1 MSDVVMTRPTTRS
14 LTSDEK
20 KAAEAAFL
28 GIPFDPAW
36 SNAARVV
43 YDGITEA
50 LAMRGVDSLAERQAE
65 AEPETAIVR

>member
-1 MSDVVMTRPTTRS
+1 MTRPTPRS

-20 KAAEAAFL
+20 KAAEAAFQ

-50 LAMRGVDSLAERQAE
+50 LATRGGNSLAERQVE
-65 AEPETAIVR
+65 AEPETAGVR

>member
-1 MSDVVMTRPTTRS
+1 MTRPTPRS

-20 KAAEAAFL
+20 KAAEAAFH
-28 GIPFDPAW
+28 GVPFDPAW

-50 LAMRGVDSLAERQAE
+50 LAMRERHSLAERQVE
-65 AEPETAIVR
+65 TEPEAAMVI

>member
-1 MSDVVMTRPTTRS
+1 MTRPTPRS

-20 KAAEAAFL
+20 KAAEAAFH

-50 LAMRGVDSLAERQAE
+50 LATRERPSLEERQAE
-65 AEPETAIVR
+65 PEPEAAIVR

>member
-1 MSDVVMTRPTTRS
+1 MTRPTPRS

-20 KAAEAAFL
+20 KAAEAAFH
-28 GIPFDPAW
+28 GNPFDPAW
-36 SNAARVV
+36 SEAARVV

-50 LAMRGVDSLAERQAE
+50 LATRGGNPLAERD

>member
-1 MSDVVMTRPTTRS
+1 MTRPTPRS

-20 KAAEAAFL
+20 KAAEAAFH

-50 LAMRGVDSLAERQAE
+50 LATRERPSLEERQAE
-65 AEPETAIVR
+65 TEPEPAIVR